1 MTPGADPVP
10 RQRTA
15 PAERRDRA
23 AAAASLARRGWLWRQ
38 VPAHSPLT
46 LHAVSRTAA
55 QALLKREDARPRVAR
70 LLRALYP
77 AREAVLLGSGTHAL
91 ELAIR
96 IASRVVGE
104 PSVVA
109 LPAFS
114 CYDDAYA
121 TAAVG
126 AGVGIALYD
135 VDPWTLAPD
144 LDSLTAT
151 LAEGARVIVVA
162 PLFGVPIDWDAI
174 EQCLK
179 GFGALAI
186 EDAAQAHGA
195 LWRGTPVG
203 SAGALS
209 VLSFGRGKG
218 WTGGRG
224 GALLIRRFPLE
235 GGVDGPRAA
244 GPFDEVAA
252 LGTAVAQCVLG
263 RPAVY
268 RLPAGLPFLHLGET
282 RYHAPTALRRMTRAA
297 AALLER
303 TLPLATQE
311 AAARRVNA
319 EAMLARLP
327 PDSRART
334 VTPPRAGTPGFLR
347 LPLRVPGGL
356 AGFAE
361 PRRARRLGV
370 TPGYPTTLAALR
382 PVRERLTRPR
392 GRWPGAEELVRDL
405 VTLPTHSLVSA
416 AERDELVRLLDG
428 GA

>member
-1 MTPGADPVP
+1 
-10 RQRTA
+10 
-15 PAERRDRA
+15 
-23 AAAASLARRGWLWRQ
+23 
-38 VPAHSPLT
+38 
-46 LHAVSRTAA
+46 
-55 QALLKREDARPRVAR
+55 
-70 LLRALYP
+70 
-77 AREAVLLGSGTHAL
+77 VLLGSGTQAL

-114 CYDDAYA
+114 CYDVA

-144 LDSLTAT
+144 LDSMTAT

-162 PLFGVPIDWDAI
+162 PLFGVPVDWDAI
-174 EQCLK
+174 EQCLT

-186 EDAAQAHGA
+186 EDAAQGHGA
-195 LWRGTPVG
+195 LWRGAPVG

-235 GGVDGPRAA
+235 GGVGGRAA
-244 GPFDEVAA
+244 GPFGELAA

-263 RPAVY
+263 RPAAY
-268 RLPAGLPFLHLGET
+268 RLPAALPWLHLGET
-282 RYHAPTALRRMTRAA
+282 RFHAPTALRRMTRAA

-311 AAARRVNA
+311 AAVRRVNA
-319 EAMLARLP
+319 EAMLARLA
-327 PDSRART
+327 PDSPARA

-361 PRRARRLGV
+361 PARARRLGV
-370 TPGYPTTLAALR
+370 MPGYPTTLAALGA
-382 PVRERLTRPR
+382 VRERLTRPH

-405 VTLPTHSLVSA
+405 VTLPTHSLVSP
-416 AERDELVRLLDG
+416 AERDELVRLLE
-428 GA
+428 

>member
-15 PAERRDRA
+15 PAERRDRG
-23 AAAASLARRGWLWRQ
+23 AAAASRARRGWLWRQ
-38 VPAHSPLT
+38 VPAYSPLT
-46 LHAVSRTAA
+46 LHAAWRAAA
-55 QALLKREDARPRVAR
+55 QTLLRREDARPRLAR

-77 AREAVLLGSGTHAL
+77 AREAVLLGSGTQAL

-114 CYDDAYA
+114 CYDVA

-144 LDSLTAT
+144 LDSMTAT

>member
-1 MTPGADPVP
+1 MTPGAEPVP
-10 RQRTA
+10 RWRKP
-15 PAERRDRA
+15 PAERRDRG
-23 AAAASLARRGWLWRQ
+23 AAAASVARRGWLWRQ
-38 VPAHSPLT
+38 VPAYSPLT
-46 LHAVSRTAA
+46 PRTAWRAAA
-55 QALLKREDARPRVAR
+55 QTLVRGEDARPRVAR

-77 AREAVLLGSGTHAL
+77 AREALLLGSGTQAL

-96 IASRVVGE
+96 IAGRVVGE

-114 CYDDAYA
+114 CYDVA

-144 LDSLTAT
+144 LDSMTAT
-151 LAEGARVIVVA
+151 LAEGARIIVVA

-174 EQCLK
+174 EQCLA

-186 EDAAQAHGA
+186 EDAAQGHGA
-195 LWRGTPVG
+195 LWRGAPVG

-218 WTGGRG
+218 WTGGGG
-224 GALLIRRFPLE
+224 GALLVRRFPLD
-235 GGVDGPRAA
+235 GGGGPRAP
-244 GPFDEVAA
+244 GVFDELAA
-252 LGTAVAQCVLG
+252 LGTALAQSVLG
-263 RPAVY
+263 RPATY
-268 RLPAGLPFLHLGET
+268 GLPAALPFLHLGET
-282 RYHAPTALRRMTRAA
+282 RFRAPTAVRRMTRAA

-327 PDSRART
+327 PDSRARA

-347 LPLRVPGGL
+347 LPLRIPGGL
-356 AGFAE
+356 AAFAE
-361 PRRARRLGV
+361 PLRARRLGV
-370 TPGYPTTLAALR
+370 APGYPTTLAAIGA
-382 PVRERLTRPR
+382 VRERQTRPR

-416 AERDELVRLLDG
+416 AERDELLRLLE
-428 GA
+428 

>member
-1 MTPGADPVP
+1 MTPGAEPVP

-15 PAERRDRA
+15 PAERRDRGV
-23 AAAASLARRGWLWRQ
+23 AASLARRGWLWRQ
-38 VPAHSPLT
+38 IPAHSPLT
-46 LHAVSRTAA
+46 PGAVWRAA
-55 QALLKREDARPRVAR
+55 VQTLVRREDARPRVAR

-77 AREAVLLGSGTHAL
+77 AREAMLLGSGTQAL
-91 ELAIR
+91 ELAIG

-104 PSVVA
+104 PAVVA

-114 CYDDAYA
+114 CYDVAA
-121 TAAVG
+121 AAVG

-144 LDSLTAT
+144 LESVTAT

-319 EAMLARLP
+319 QAMLARLP
-327 PDSRART
+327 PHSPART
-334 VTPPRAGTPGFLR
+334 GTPPPAGTPGFLR
-347 LPLRVPGGL
+347 LPPPVPGGL
-356 AGFAE
+356 PGVSE
-361 PRRARRLGV
+361 PR
-370 TPGYPTTLAALR
+370 
-382 PVRERLTRPR
+382 
-392 GRWPGAEELVRDL
+392 PGAPPRR
-405 VTLPTHSLVSA
+405 PS
-416 AERDELVRLLDG
+416 
-428 GA
+428 